1 MPDAASVYIKAAG
14 GRKQPIRGAL
24 IMGASRAKSLS
35 QSHPPLL
42 NSLAKSA
49 HELVSGQRR
58 LAAILFA
65 DVVGSS
71 ARQRAGSRM
80 AAKLD

>member
-14 GRKQPIRGAL
+14 GRKQPIRRAL

-49 HELVSGQRR
+49 QELASGQRR
-58 LAAILFA
+58 LAAILVTDA
-65 DVVGSS
+65 VGYS
-71 ARQRAGSRM
+71 ARQRAGSQI